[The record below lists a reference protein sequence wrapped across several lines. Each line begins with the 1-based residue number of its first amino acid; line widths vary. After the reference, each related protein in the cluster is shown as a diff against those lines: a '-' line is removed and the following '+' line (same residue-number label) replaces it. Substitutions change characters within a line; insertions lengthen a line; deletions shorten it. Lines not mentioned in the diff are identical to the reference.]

1 MEYLSSENKVDNLI
15 DSAVAQ
21 TSLIFG
27 ATEEQL
33 KVFRRYFEDFVLS
46 EIILNGNCSVVEFG
60 SNENIVTDN
69 LKAALIAS
77 GISKDGV
84 LPDGRCYD
92 NKSILSDSGI
102 YSYANERVKSLETQL
117 LKAPYS
123 YRTMLACD
131 YIKEN
136 RNSLPNAYEL
146 VELGIARMER
156 EVGYIK
162 CPHFDAFYNGV
173 QIGIMSIRGNS
184 FEKNGLSDTLA
195 YDICKTVNISPEGY
209 RHYAL
214 ATNTAL
220 KQMAGIDF
228 FVATN
233 GLENYDNEEELMS
246 TLRNIEAA
254 KVTDRTLVEPF
265 EKRFKETMEPYMN
278 KVGIVLP
285 SKEEDAKALKK
296 IK

>member
-1 MEYLSSENKVDNLI
+1 MEYLSSKNKVDNLI
-15 DSAVAQ
+15 DNAVAQ
-21 TSLIFG
+21 TSSIFG

-84 LPDGRCYD
+84 LPIGVCYD
-92 NKSILSDSGI
+92 NKSILSDLGI

-117 LKAPYS
+117 LRAPYS
-123 YRTMLACD
+123 DRTMWVCD
-131 YIKEN
+131 YIKKN
-136 RNSLPNAYEL
+136 SDSLPNAYEL

-173 QIGIMSIRGNS
+173 QFGIMCLRDNS
-184 FEKNGLSDTLA
+184 FKKNGLLDTLA
-195 YDICKTVNISPEGY
+195 YDICKTVNMSDEGC
-209 RHYAL
+209 RHYSL

-265 EKRFKETMEPYMN
+265 EKRFKETMKPYMD
-278 KVGIVLP
+278 KIGIVSS
-285 SKEEDAKALKK
+285 SKEEVAKSLKK